1 MKIEEDFMVKVTPQK
16 DYSVTATIPDQSD
29 IIVGQTSHIKIIV
42 SGVLNKIRNI
52 KHVTIELDP
61 SIAGLVTW
69 KTEEQW
75 ESGGSDGNTMIRLTV
90 DKKLNELQHK
100 EIIYTVNLWADEK
113 KTQAVSNYTPQ
124 KFTYNVKRVDRD
136 TVIVLNTDNE
146 YIQPPTED
154 NPVGT
159 GKEYIIYSGL
169 LIDNKKKILKNTQV
183 IVVSSLSNQIYSDN
197 PDQTLVNIGTVP
209 DSSNPTPEPIS
220 TSRGNGIDYFVI
232 NSDDGGNIKFSVYP
246 QKNIAGRIDFKTG
259 ILGATTLSYAA
270 SVYIFSNTN
279 TSDDPLGPISPN
291 IYNVDQLGKLQ
302 KIPGSKGMQVG
313 ISPYIGH
320 QKTDALIFFMQG
332 YESNDEAIQL
342 KPIYKLD
349 NIDSLDGNPFNFTYD
364 QLPFDKPMQLYYLIA
379 PASKDSLYSMSSNFM
394 YVGELS
400 GGDDNNGDDGVYTSV
415 EVYSSYSPS
424 PFDLKN
430 KHDND
435 RMYDNRLVTLDT
447 INQYVKENS
456 TITKTDPVG
465 LYVVIKIAKDM
476 TEYAKGLPMLNS
488 ICTLTININSATRQE
503 NKSYPPIT
511 LTDNTNY
518 YQVVKIPYC
527 DLTRAQGW
535 EDGML
540 AKLSFVYSIK
550 YEGATTKSKEWKAT
564 IGTANTGFD
573 INDDGCPCDDKG
585 N

>member
-1 MKIEEDFMVKVTPQK
+1 MKIEEDLVVKTLPQN
-16 DYSVTATIPDQSD
+16 DYTVTATIPDQSD
-29 IIVGQTSHIKIIV
+29 IIVGQTSYISIIA
-42 SGVLNKIRNI
+42 SGVPGKIRNI
-52 KHVTIELDP
+52 KNVTIELDRD
-61 SIAGLVTW
+61 IVNLVKW
-69 KTEEQW
+69 KTEKSW
-75 ESGGSDGNTMIRLTV
+75 LASGNVGDVMIRLTV
-90 DKKLNELQHK
+90 DNNLNELQHK
-100 EIIYTVNLWADEK
+100 EIIYTVKLWADEK
-113 KTQAVSNYTPQ
+113 GTQAVSNYTPL

-146 YIQPPTED
+146 YIQPPEKD
-154 NPVGT
+154 NPVKAGN
-159 GKEYIIYSGL
+159 ENIIYSGL
-169 LIDNKKKILKNTQV
+169 LVDNKKKILKNTQV
-183 IVVSSLSNQIYSDN
+183 IVVSSLTDQIYSDN
-197 PDQTLVNIGTVP
+197 PDQVLINIGTVP
-209 DSSNPTPEPIS
+209 DSSNPTPKPIP
-220 TSRGNGIDYFVI
+220 TSRDNGVDYFVI

-246 QKNIAGRIDFKTG
+246 KKNIAGRIDFKTG
-259 ILGATTLSYAA
+259 ILGVTTLSYSA

-279 TSDDPLGPISPN
+279 TSDDPFGPSSPN

-302 KIPGSKGMQVG
+302 KIPGSKAMQVG

-332 YESNDEAIQL
+332 YESNDEPIQL

-379 PASKDSLYSMSSNFM
+379 PASQDSLYSMSSNFM

-400 GGDDNNGDDGVYTSV
+400 DGDDNNDNDGVYTPV
-415 EVYSSYSPS
+415 EVYSSYSLS

-430 KHDND
+430 KNDND

-447 INQYVKENS
+447 INQYVKESS

-476 TEYAKGLPMLNS
+476 TEYAKGFPMLNS

-527 DLTRAQGW
+527 DLTRARGW

-540 AKLSFVYSIK
+540 AKLSFVYSIT
-550 YEGATTKSKEWKAT
+550 YEGVTTKSKEWKAT
-564 IGTANTGFD
+564 IGTANTGSD
-573 INDDGCPCDDKG
+573 INDDGCPCDDNG
-585 N
+585 S